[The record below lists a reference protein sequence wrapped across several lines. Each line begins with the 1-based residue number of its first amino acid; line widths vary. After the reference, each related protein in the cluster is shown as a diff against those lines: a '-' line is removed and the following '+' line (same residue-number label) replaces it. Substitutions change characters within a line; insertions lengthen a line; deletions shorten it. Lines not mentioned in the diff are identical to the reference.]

1 MVTKVSDIVTKK
13 HYLGDGHK
21 RSRKKKEKEI
31 KKRRDAEEEEEYD
44 DDDDDDEKEDDA
56 ETDEGSDNEEK
67 NDDNENEQSDNDE
80 VSNTNDEVCEEA
92 EDGTRKCRK
101 RRHIRPCLCDLSPR
115 IKQKVSNYLKY
126 KAHMIR
132 KHEKRVKEI
141 EEELARI
148 EEARLEAEREKQ
160 EQEELFGDE
169 YEVVGKKKK
178 RKKRSARRASMVS
191 LGVKQVI
198 NWRKQP
204 RIAVKFNMTSEM
216 RTKYQSYCGTRDYP
230 LTPIQEINYHKT
242 PNIAVRMTWVST
254 SRLKISENKKESLSK
269 AEDKKRP
276 FETPYYV

>member
-1 MVTKVSDIVTKK
+1 MVTKVSNTVTEK
-13 HYLGDGHK
+13 HYRGDGN
-21 RSRKKKEKEI
+21 RQSRKKKEKEI
-31 KKRRDAEEEEEYD
+31 KKRRDAEEEED
-44 DDDDDDEKEDDA
+44 DDDNEEEDDA
-56 ETDEGSDNEEK
+56 ETDEGSDNEETN
-67 NDDNENEQSDNDE
+67 NDSENEQSDNDDE
-80 VSNTNDEVCEEA
+80 PNANDEVCEEA

-101 RRHIRPCLCDLSPR
+101 RRHIRPCLCDLSISIR
-115 IKQKVSNYLKY
+115 KKVSKFLAH

-204 RIAVKFNMTSEM
+204 RIAVKFNLTSEM
-216 RTKYQSYCGTRDYP
+216 RTKYQSYCGQRDYP

-242 PNIAVRMTWVST
+242 PNIAVRMTWAST
-254 SRLKISENKKESLSK
+254 SRLKTSADKKESLSK

-276 FETPYYV
+276 FQTPYYV